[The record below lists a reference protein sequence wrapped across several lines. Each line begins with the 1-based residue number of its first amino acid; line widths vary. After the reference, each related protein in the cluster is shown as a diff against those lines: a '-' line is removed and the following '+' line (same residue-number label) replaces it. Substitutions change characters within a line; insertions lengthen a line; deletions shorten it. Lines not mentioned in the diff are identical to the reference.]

1 LQLRQRCG
9 FSLGV
14 AGAVLDGE
22 QVLLVRRMHEPN
34 RGRWTFP
41 SGWVQADEGLHEAV
55 AREIKEETGVD
66 AEVIGVVGLRQR
78 ISPNDNNLVVN
89 FLLRPLAGEPMP
101 DNVEVDGA
109 SYFALEEALANPDVI
124 SLNKAVIRKL
134 IVDRQACLEAAPCPP
149 TPGLPGRYFAFL

>member
-1 LQLRQRCG
+1 MQLRLRSG
-9 FSLGV
+9 FSFGV
-14 AGAVLDGE
+14 AGVVLDGE
-22 QVLLVRRMHEPN
+22 RVLLVRRMHEPN

-41 SGWVQADEGLHEAV
+41 SGWVKSDEGLHEAV
-55 AREIKEETGVD
+55 AREIKEETGVE

-89 FLLRPLAGEPMP
+89 FLLRPLAGEPAP

-109 SYFALEEALANPDVI
+109 AYFELQAALANPDLI
-124 SLNKAVIRKL
+124 ALNKAIVRKL